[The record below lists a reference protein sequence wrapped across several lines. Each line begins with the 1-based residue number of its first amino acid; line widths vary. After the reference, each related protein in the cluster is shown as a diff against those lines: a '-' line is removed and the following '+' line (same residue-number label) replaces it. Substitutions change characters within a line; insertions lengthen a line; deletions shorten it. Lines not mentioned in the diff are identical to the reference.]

1 MFTSEKIE
9 KLHQLTE
16 AVGQAKWVASE
27 QLRTAQDRTGE
38 RVHKLKRKDGTTSKI
53 TEKTMWDEVFY
64 LGVACESGQ
73 FLQKK
78 HPEVF
83 EAYTNQD
90 KAADELKRFCIA
102 DLGVDYTAM
111 TISDYIKLTEQM
123 FEYMLDKYQIAHE
136 IPSPINKNNLKK

>member
-9 KLHQLTE
+9 KLHQLTAE
-16 AVGQAKWVASE
+16 TNKAKWIASE
-27 QLRTAQDRTGE
+27 VLRTAQDRTGG
-38 RVHKLKRKDGTTSKI
+38 RVHKLKRKDGTTSNI
-53 TEKTMWDEVFY
+53 SEKVMWDEVFY
-64 LGVACESGQ
+64 LGPACESGQ

-83 EAYTNQD
+83 EAYAKQD

-123 FEYMLDKYQIAHE
+123 FAYMLDKYKVAHE
-136 IPSPINKNNLKK
+136 IPSPIKND